1 MVKIIKLL
9 GAIKRLVFFFLQR
22 TTLQW
27 IGRITVKRMEGVCV
41 CVWTTDF
48 DFTTFINKW
57 TGAEQGFRKYK

>member
-1 MVKIIKLL
+1 MQLNDWY
-9 GAIKRLVFFFLQR
+9 FFLQR

-41 CVWTTDF
+41 WTTDF
-48 DFTTFINKW
+48 DITTFINKW